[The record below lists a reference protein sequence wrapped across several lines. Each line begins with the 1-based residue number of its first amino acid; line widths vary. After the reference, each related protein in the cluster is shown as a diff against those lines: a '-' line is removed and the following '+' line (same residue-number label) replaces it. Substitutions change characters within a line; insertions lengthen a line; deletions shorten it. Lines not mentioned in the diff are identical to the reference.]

1 MNRDDVIRAA
11 REEGVPEYDDDD
23 FEDGV
28 RFEAGID
35 ALHRFAAAVDRHV
48 RARTPPAMV
57 VNTADLD
64 PALLRDML
72 AKAAQMPMDP
82 APPAAPLAF
91 ERSARIAAQTE
102 NEHLKAQRARSG
114 VELRRAVREAVL
126 AEREACAV
134 LAESEWSTDSEKAYG
149 DELASCIRARGA
161 E

>member
-1 MNRDDVIRAA
+1 MTPSTADILRMARDAGVTDGIELPAEVAA
-11 REEGVPEYDDDD
+11 VE
-23 FEDGV
+23 
-28 RFEAGID
+28 
-35 ALHRFAAAVDRHV
+35 RFADLVAAHV
-48 RARTPPAMV
+48 LARRPPAIV

-64 PALLRDML
+64 TALLRDML

-91 ERSARIAAQTE
+91 ERSARIAAKTE

-161 E
+161 A

>member
-1 MNRDDVIRAA
+1 MTPSTADILRMARDAGVTDGIELPAEVAA
-11 REEGVPEYDDDD
+11 VE
-23 FEDGV
+23 
-28 RFEAGID
+28 
-35 ALHRFAAAVDRHV
+35 RFADLVAAHV
-48 RARTPPAMV
+48 LARRPPAIV

-64 PALLRDML
+64 TALLRDML

-91 ERSARIAAQTE
+91 ERSARIAAKTE

-149 DELASCIRARGA
+149 DELASYIRARGA
-161 E
+161 A